1 MCDNIKDAVNHF
13 NRDRSCMERLKELLF
28 EEIINATKGMRHSK
42 FQIPYRIATTF
53 KMVYKKPIL
62 KDKKTDISNDLPYYV
77 EWNDIQKDF
86 SKALLALFYEL
97 LSKIKNRHKG
107 TLLAFNGDETDR
119 KKWIRR
125 TLGFVL
131 NNEIFADEMK
141 NSENAVVPLTQSRAG
156 GEGEFETD
164 LSDKEM
170 AKEFW
175 SDHHSELKDGVDI
188 FKWQREAFFWKPGK
202 TFQGKELKAQ
212 NGIYIAFFYAWL
224 RRCSHAT
231 FSEIAGEVGLNSSPS
246 RDWKP
251 HTELEKPFPKVIGII
266 YPVYFSEASLESIG
280 MTGTCQS
287 KYRCH
292 RKSYNDPEKY
302 SPILH
307 RKELLWRLYEFLKLA
322 GSNHD
327 FLKASYGED
336 PEEIFGDDDLP
347 FSCEI
352 KANDDSDI
360 SIHPE
365 KHYLLLYIKSVEVN
379 DAGNVPSDRQT

>member
-28 EEIINATKGMRHSK
+28 EEIINATKG
-42 FQIPYRIATTF
+42 IPTSHCKIHRRYQQNFSLIYREGE
-53 KMVYKKPIL
+53 
-62 KDKKTDISNDLPYYV
+62 TDRQDALPDYA
-77 EWNDIQKDF
+77 EWNQIRKDF
-86 SKALLALFYEL
+86 SEAILVLHNDL
-97 LSKIKNRHKG
+97 LSKIKRRHKK
-107 TLLAFNGDETDR
+107 TLNAFAHGNETDR
-119 KKWIRR
+119 TKWIRR

-131 NNEIFADEMK
+131 NNKIFADEMK
-141 NSENAVVPLTQSRAG
+141 SGGNIVVPLTEIRKD

-164 LSDKEM
+164 WSEKELVR
-170 AKEFW
+170 EFW
-175 SDHHSELKDGVDI
+175 SDHHSGLKDGIDI
-188 FKWQREAFFWKPGK
+188 FKWQREAFFWKPGE
-202 TFQGKELKAQ
+202 TFQGKELEAE
-212 NGIYIAFFYAWL
+212 NGMYIAFFYAWL
-224 RRCSHAT
+224 RRCSHAA
-231 FSEIAGEVGLNSSPS
+231 FKEIAREVGLNSSPS

-251 HTELEKPFPKVIGII
+251 KHPELEKPFPKVIGII
-266 YPVYFSEASLESIG
+266 YPAYFSEASLESIG

-292 RKSYNDPEKY
+292 RKSYNDPKKY

-336 PEEIFGDDDLP
+336 PEKIFGDDDLP